1 MTDRFAR
8 ALPLVLAAE
17 GGFVDHPRDPGGR
30 TNMGV
35 TQRAYDDWQAY
46 IGADRRDVID
56 ITAREVE
63 QIYRVRYWDAVH
75 GDALPAG
82 LAYVVFDAGVNS
94 GPARAVKWLQAAVG
108 VAVDG
113 ICGPQTLAAVQTCDT
128 AAAIRAI
135 CAARLAY
142 CRQLATWSDFG
153 SGWTARISRVEADAL
168 KFAAGVTPDPVASPL
183 PMAAARGD
191 VSITAAG
198 EALAKSA
205 PAWAGVG
212 SVVAGGAALA
222 NGAGPVQW
230 AIAAVVVLCALCGAV
245 VVLQRA
251 MSRASA

>member
-30 TNMGV
+30 TNMGI
-35 TQRAYDDWQAY
+35 TQRAYDEWQAY

-56 ITAREVE
+56 ITAREVD
-63 QIYRVRYWDAVH
+63 QIYRVRYWDAVR

-183 PMAAARGD
+183 PMGRSRRRARRWQRAPRHGLASDLLSLAARRSPMARGRCNGPLRRW
-191 VSITAAG
+191 SCSARYAG
-198 EALAKSA
+198 RWSCYSA
-205 PAWAGVG
+205 P
-212 SVVAGGAALA
+212 
-222 NGAGPVQW
+222 
-230 AIAAVVVLCALCGAV
+230 
-245 VVLQRA
+245 
-251 MSRASA
+251 

>member
-1 MTDRFAR
+1 
-8 ALPLVLAAE
+8 VLAAE

-30 TNMGV
+30 TNMGI

-46 IGADRRDVID
+46 LGADRRDVID
-56 ITAREVE
+56 ITAREVD
-63 QIYRVRYWDAVH
+63 QIYRVRYWDAVR

-153 SGWTARISRVEADAL
+153 SGWTARISRLTRWRPHCRWRRRGAMCRSRRRARRWQRAPRHGLASDL
-168 KFAAGVTPDPVASPL
+168 LSLAARRS
-183 PMAAARGD
+183 PMARGRCNGPLRRWSCSARY
-191 VSITAAG
+191 AG
-198 EALAKSA
+198 RWSCYSA
-205 PAWAGVG
+205 P
-212 SVVAGGAALA
+212 
-222 NGAGPVQW
+222 
-230 AIAAVVVLCALCGAV
+230 
-245 VVLQRA
+245 
-251 MSRASA
+251 